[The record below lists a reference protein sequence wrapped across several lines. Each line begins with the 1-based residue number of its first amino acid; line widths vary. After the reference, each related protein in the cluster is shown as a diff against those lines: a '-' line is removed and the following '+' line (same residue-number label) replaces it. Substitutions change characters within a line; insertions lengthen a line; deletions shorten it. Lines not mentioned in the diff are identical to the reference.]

1 MPIREQSSLG
11 ESVRETK
18 KDQDMNGVLF
28 FGKVVKVY
36 QKNHSADV
44 EILNNQYGK
53 LLSSDSNQ
61 GKYACKILES
71 YAGFDSEANVS
82 FGVITPIQVGCSV
95 LVGFINNCKSQP
107 VILGCF
113 HNTDGNK
120 NVLPSDYPLKEGE
133 EIYRKTVVSRLR
145 DYFTVNSDG
154 EYEFVHHSGAYLTMR
169 NETIDDE
176 KFDWEDLQ
184 LTKNGK
190 FPQSKSAK
198 PLSILARIQTFV
210 GNIKLFINGATGL
223 MRLLNTGTDQLAMIE
238 LDDDKNFRIRLQ
250 RDSDEVD
257 KGKEY
262 SQISMDMKTG
272 DIEISQIIDGKQNQ
286 FSMSKSSGITMSSNI
301 DITITNTKSI
311 KMNSNTSVSINSPDI
326 NISL

>member
-1 MPIREQSSLG
+1 
-11 ESVRETK
+11 
-18 KDQDMNGVLF
+18 
-28 FGKVVKVY
+28 
-36 QKNHSADV
+36 
-44 EILNNQYGK
+44 
-53 LLSSDSNQ
+53 
-61 GKYACKILES
+61 
-71 YAGFDSEANVS
+71 
-82 FGVITPIQVGCSV
+82 
-95 LVGFINNCKSQP
+95 
-107 VILGCF
+107 
-113 HNTDGNK
+113 
-120 NVLPSDYPLKEGE
+120 
-133 EIYRKTVVSRLR
+133 
-145 DYFTVNSDG
+145 
-154 EYEFVHHSGAYLTMR
+154 MR

-184 LTKNGK
+184 LTKNGN

-198 PLSILARIQTFV
+198 PLNILARIQTFV

-238 LDDDKNFRIRLQ
+238 LDDNKNFRIRLQ

-286 FSMSKSSGITMSSNI
+286 LSMSKSSGITMSSNI